1 MRKKPCLNK
10 KKGIIMKWAR
20 VINEEGDISYISI
33 GSDNNYYEL
42 EGEPLKGTLKI
53 TGRKISPQKW
63 LTPVESPAIFCIGLN
78 YRGHARETNKPIPEY
93 PVVFMKN
100 PSALTGHL
108 EPIKIPGVCDNEV
121 DYEGELVI
129 IIKKDALNVKAEEA
143 HHSIEGFTIGN
154 DVSARKWQNELGGGQ
169 WVRGKSFDTFAPV
182 GPFVLP
188 MEDLQSCPSF
198 QITTRVNNQIMQTG
212 NTTDMIF
219 NPFELVSFLSQDTT
233 LKAGSLIFTG
243 TPSGVG
249 WARSP
254 KIVLNKGDMVEI
266 EIPHIGILKNPV
278 V

>member
-1 MRKKPCLNK
+1 
-10 KKGIIMKWAR
+10 MKWAR
-20 VINEEGDISYISI
+20 VLNEQGDISYITI
-33 GSDNNYYEL
+33 GSDTNYYEL
-42 EGEPLKGTLKI
+42 EGEPLKGILKM
-53 TGRKISPQKW
+53 TDRKIFPQKW
-63 LTPVESPAIFCIGLN
+63 LPPVESSAIFCIGLN
-78 YRGHARETNKPIPEY
+78 YRGHAKETNKPIPEY

-108 EPIKIPGVCDNEV
+108 EPIRTPNVCDNEI

-129 IIKKDALNVKAEEA
+129 IIKKDTLNVSVEEA
-143 HHSIEGFTIGN
+143 YQYIIGFTIGN

-188 MEDLQSCPSF
+188 MKDVQPYHSF
-198 QITTRVNNQIMQTG
+198 QITTRVNNQIMQTE

-254 KIVLNKGDMVEI
+254 KVVLNKGDIVEI
-266 EIPHIGILKNPV
+266 EIPSIGILKNPV